1 MVGFYK
7 CVDCEAYF
15 ERGRLLLYNKV
26 FESTELL
33 STEYELSSVQVSSTE
48 LPSTVLPSVELKSTK
63 LASTELPSVTI
74 IKEDE
79 TSIISSMERKIL
91 VLSRVQTIRRLQF
104 NESIIIRMKH
114 SSYDYSRYN
123 KNQCVIM
130 FKFLDA
136 KESEIIRFI
145 VIPGAAE
152 FKLVCAN
159 RPAAA
164 TATTFKNNSYKK
176 SYEFVIVF
184 SSVGI
189 MLFYM
194 NHPYINTMYCI
205 NQIPD
210 ISKFIHTAAGTYNFE
225 AILEQRPAEFLMPNN
240 WILSKHIPVNRKLT
254 FEYFPGFERTRIERV
269 YIRRRAIDPWY
280 FAPCNNK
287 YFTGP
292 KLGKLEISIFSNR
305 FTIGL
310 RVNTED
316 NKMDMLECTIYGN
329 LVNSDGI
336 QEAIFSSTNP
346 YTIVYAQYIY
356 SMNLY

>member
-1 MVGFYK
+1 M
-7 CVDCEAYF
+7 C
-15 ERGRLLLYNKV
+15 
-26 FESTELL
+26 
-33 STEYELSSVQVSSTE
+33 
-48 LPSTVLPSVELKSTK
+48 
-63 LASTELPSVTI
+63 
-74 IKEDE
+74 
-79 TSIISSMERKIL
+79 
-91 VLSRVQTIRRLQF
+91 
-104 NESIIIRMKH
+104 
-114 SSYDYSRYN
+114 
-123 KNQCVIM
+123 
-130 FKFLDA
+130 
-136 KESEIIRFI
+136 
-145 VIPGAAE
+145 

-254 FEYFPGFERTRIERV
+254 FEYFPGFERTRIEVRLLDSEGKMAIDILIMILKNII

>member
-26 FESTELL
+26 FGRIFVQNFSLYVYYESTELL
-33 STEYELSSVQVSSTE
+33 STEYELPSVQVSSTE

-79 TSIISSMERKIL
+79 TSTISSMERKNFSFIEG
-91 VLSRVQTIRRLQF
+91 SDNPSITIQRIHHNTHEAF
-104 NESIIIRMKH
+104 I
-114 SSYDYSRYN
+114 
-123 KNQCVIM
+123 
-130 FKFLDA
+130 FLDA

-189 MLFYM
+189 ML
-194 NHPYINTMYCI
+194 
-205 NQIPD
+205 
-210 ISKFIHTAAGTYNFE
+210 
-225 AILEQRPAEFLMPNN
+225 MPNN

-254 FEYFPGFERTRIERV
+254 FEYFPGFERTRIEVRLLDSEGKMAIDILIMILKNII